1 MSVVRLNITLPEDL
15 ARKLDEIVK
24 TKEKSRFIA
33 ETLRQRIERIQ
44 HEQLQKALEEGLEDC
59 GGILAPIQGIYQG
72 PHQPKVSPNFIPFFS
87 S

>member
-33 ETLRQRIERIQ
+33 ETLRQRIEKIQ
-44 HEQLQKALEEGLEDC
+44 HEQLQKTLEEGYKARREESQFVAKDFEAIDLE
-59 GGILAPIQGIYQG
+59 GWNEY
-72 PHQPKVSPNFIPFFS
+72 
-87 S
+87 